1 MFFTAEE
8 VASSLDPSD
17 WTVLVA
23 EPRPRPAH
31 AHEGDVATVHDA
43 VLVARRRA

>member
-8 VASSLDPSD
+8 VASSLDPGD
-17 WTVLVA
+17 WEVVVA
-23 EPRPRPAH
+23 EARPRPAH

-43 VLVARRRA
+43 VVVARRRT